1 MGRYGHRDHGVGESA
16 GGNSQTCKFEIEFKC
31 NLKLLLV
38 FKDEN
43 LPEELATLDL
53 GLLVATIRED
63 INYKGTLD
71 PKDSFRNSMIQLF

>member
-1 MGRYGHRDHGVGESA
+1 M
-16 GGNSQTCKFEIEFKC
+16 
-31 NLKLLLV
+31 KLLLV

-53 GLLVATIRED
+53 GLLIATIRED

-71 PKDSFRNSMIQLF
+71 PKDSF